1 MYFSSLILYKENVR
15 FFKFIFPIWK
25 FQITI
30 FEKVSRTFEILNSFW
45 SFIFLGTVEGAQH
58 FWLAF
63 DKPNASKIRKFV
75 SQNRPWRQGA
85 LIFQITNR

>member
-1 MYFSSLILYKENVR
+1 MSHVVR
-15 FFKFIFPIWK
+15 FFCRSIIFHWFFCGYKIHFRVINIK
-25 FQITI
+25 
-30 FEKVSRTFEILNSFW
+30 